1 MAQFIGTRT
10 KEEVKLH
17 AHKYFLKLQGA
28 ELSESGAVVAVGD
41 GGGAGAGAGAT
52 VTWSAYENAIFES
65 SIAELDDGCDRWEI
79 VAQFLEEKSAADVR
93 RHYQRLLYDIARIEA
108 GEDVKMD
115 YATGGL
121 LPSGA
126 IHGSSS
132 SSSSSSSSTSS
143 SGKKGS
149 RGKGGKGKRWVV

>member
-28 ELSESGAVVAVGD
+28 ELSESGEVST
-41 GGGAGAGAGAT
+41 GGGVDGSPAGSSGG
-52 VTWSAYENAIFES
+52 VTWTAYENAIFES

-79 VAQFLEEKSAADVR
+79 VAQFLAQKTAADVR

-108 GEDVKMD
+108 GEDVRVSWF
-115 YATGGL
+115 ARR
-121 LPSGA
+121 GA
-126 IHGSSS
+126 GDLNL
-132 SSSSSSSSTSS
+132 
-143 SGKKGS
+143 
-149 RGKGGKGKRWVV
+149 V